1 MTRGGRRVFAPN
13 LRLLRVIHRFGR
25 QLAGWHAVS
34 GHFAMAQSPILRHA
48 IPFFVVSVFLLY
60 FFSSGVQHELSGD
73 IPSIL
78 MKGSGQS
85 LLNPLIHYRVR

>member
-1 MTRGGRRVFAPN
+1 MFAPN
-13 LRLLRVIHRFGR
+13 LRLLRVIHRFGSC
-25 QLAGWHAVS
+25 QTGTALFFSLTHAVS